1 MLLSGAT
8 GSEQFLGSEAIA
20 TYATAKA
27 VILPI
32 PYEATTTYRKGC
44 ETGPAVV

>member
-1 MLLSGAT
+1 MLLSCAT

-20 TYATAKA
+20 SYSTAKA

-32 PYEATTTYRKGC
+32 PYEATTTYRHS
-44 ETGPAVV
+44 